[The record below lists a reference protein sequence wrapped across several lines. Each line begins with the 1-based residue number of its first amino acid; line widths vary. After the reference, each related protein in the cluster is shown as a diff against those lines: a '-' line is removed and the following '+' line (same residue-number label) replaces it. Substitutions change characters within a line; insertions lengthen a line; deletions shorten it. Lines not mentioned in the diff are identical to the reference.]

1 LTLPGCG
8 VPQEGE
14 ATPLSGTDQLG
25 AGTSGPV
32 VAEAQAYLNRFG
44 YFPNAELA
52 AEFPSWR
59 PVMKDAPKQAGVLDA
74 VTIEALARFQ
84 RTSGLPVTGTLT
96 PETLAAMRAG
106 RCGVPDGDVAAE
118 KREDKFAVKASAN
131 RFSPNSNITYRFAS
145 QISLGQV
152 QWAQA
157 HALINAGIQTWA
169 QFSNLTFTEVT
180 NGGDME
186 IVFQNI
192 DGPDKSQAQF
202 TSPPFQRL
210 VFDTSEAWT
219 VQKVLA
225 VATHEAGHMNG
236 LNHSTVVDAIGAIPV
251 MYPIN
256 VTVSTLTDDD
266 AIGTNSI
273 FNSWEQMPGLA
284 IDVGVNT
291 TSNVGTDDVWVLG
304 TDCSPYRWNGAGW
317 TVLPG
322 VFGTHI
328 DATPFGTAVVVGM
341 DQRLYWS
348 TSAGAWVEMPG
359 GGQAFDVGVSRQNA
373 IWVIGLD
380 RQAYVYNPVTQA
392 WNAQGGPANQIAI
405 DVDSRGKPWVVTSA
419 HEMWSGPAPWSL
431 IGTGLGSDVGVGGK
445 KQDWVFAVGSNSA
458 PYLLD
463 VQSPLTV
470 SCGVGCTLSE
480 PATSAFVGLGG
491 TLTRI
496 SAGTHGRSWVLNA
509 AHQIF
514 RRLEMR

>member
-1 LTLPGCG
+1 MPGCG
-8 VPQEGE
+8 VPQDGE
-14 ATPLSGTDQLG
+14 VASLSGTDQLG
-25 AGTSGPV
+25 LGASGPL
-32 VAEAQAYLNRFG
+32 VAEAHAYLNRFG

-59 PVMKDAPKQAGVLDA
+59 PVMKDAPNQAGILDA
-74 VTIEALARFQ
+74 VMSEALARLQ
-84 RTSGLPVTGTLT
+84 QTAGLPVTGTLT
-96 PETLAAMRAG
+96 AETLAVMREG

-131 RFSPNSNITYRFAS
+131 RWLPNSNITYRFTS
-145 QISLGQV
+145 QIALGQV
-152 QWAQA
+152 QWPQA

-180 NGGDME
+180 NGGDMQ

-192 DGPDKSQAQF
+192 DGQGKIQGQF
-202 TSPPFQRL
+202 TSPPFQKL

-219 VQKVLA
+219 VQRVLS

-236 LNHSTVVDAIGAIPV
+236 LEHSTVVDAMGAIPV
-251 MYPIN
+251 MYPAN

-266 AIGTNSI
+266 AIATNSI
-273 FNSWEQMPGLA
+273 FNSWEQIAGLA
-284 IDVGVNT
+284 IDVGVNI
-291 TSNVGTDDVWVLG
+291 TSVGTDDVWVLG

-317 TVLPG
+317 TGLPG
-322 VFGTHI
+322 VFGTKI
-328 DATPFGTAVVVGM
+328 DATPFGTAVVVGT

-359 GGQAFDVGVSRQNA
+359 GGQAFDVGVSRQNN
-373 IWVIGLD
+373 IWAIGLD
-380 RQAYVYNPVTQA
+380 RQAYVFNPVTQA
-392 WNAQGGPANQIAI
+392 WNGQGGPANQIAI
-405 DVDSRGKPWVVTSA
+405 DVDSRGRPWVVTSG

-431 IGTGLGSDVGVGGK
+431 AATGIGSDVGVGGK
-445 KQDWVFAVGSNSA
+445 KQDWVFTLGTNGA

-463 VQSPLTV
+463 VQPALTLD
-470 SCGVGCTLSE
+470 CGPGCTLSE
-480 PATSAFVGLGG
+480 PFTSAFIGLGG
-491 TLTRI
+491 TVTRI
-496 SAGTHGRSWVLNA
+496 SAGTHGRSWALNA